1 MPNVLVLP
9 QLKNCT
15 DEWDGCVFCAKYTFL
30 SQIFIFLWFHLQPQ
44 NIRTN
49 ATVTTTIITF
59 MPHPLS
65 NNQKEY
71 EFAEISSGIY
81 WEKCLTI
88 LTHQKKTSDVSF
100 CYSLQ
105 RLYNFM
111 LLFCVKYYWRFIKRW
126 LNRPL
131 WSESILTTCN
141 DFITFFLESL
151 VERGI

>member
-44 NIRTN
+44 NIRTSD
-49 ATVTTTIITF
+49 AAAAAAAATTTIITI

-71 EFAEISSGIY
+71 EFAEISFGIY

-88 LTHQKKTSDVSF
+88 LTHKKNNRCF
-100 CYSLQ
+100 FL
-105 RLYNFM
+105 
-111 LLFCVKYYWRFIKRW
+111 LLFTAAV
-126 LNRPL
+126 
-131 WSESILTTCN
+131 
-141 DFITFFLESL
+141 
-151 VERGI
+151 